1 MNGQRALRSAAHKVC
16 RHQLGRALP
25 SASYRRL
32 FVSEKQFHSSPS
44 VAAQSLRGGL
54 GGIFDSLEL
63 PPGLFDDVPGVVTKK
78 QKAPIDDGRAVPTE
92 DLLPSHAVLRKLY
105 DENRI
110 QLAPKEL
117 VEFVDVVRKIVTSQ
131 PLDKIK
137 LENTVMKLASGNV
150 GDVTSIG
157 VMLVRHSKAGA
168 PLGIRLLEVA
178 TKKGDMDAEH
188 QYAQL
193 LCQDIAGAEKN
204 VKKALNHMRRLA
216 EKNHAR
222 SQYIMGLRYIFTASD
237 MKGGLAFLESA
248 AAAGIAEAACQL
260 GIIYWQGLEGW
271 VPQNIERGLKYLNQ
285 AHEAGLTEATFAL
298 GEYYRKLD
306 TTSDIKTAF
315 ELYTAADFRSL
326 KCPAQSRG
334 NVSGWRPCSGY
345 TARRP
350 SCHRVLE
357 DGGRTRDRSF
367 QAQFGPDLCDGNKN
381 TRKTV
386 RSD

>member
-1 MNGQRALRSAAHKVC
+1 M
-16 RHQLGRALP
+16 
-25 SASYRRL
+25 
-32 FVSEKQFHSSPS
+32 
-44 VAAQSLRGGL
+44 
-54 GGIFDSLEL
+54 
-63 PPGLFDDVPGVVTKK
+63 VT
-78 QKAPIDDGRAVPTE
+78 
-92 DLLPSHAVLRKLY
+92 DLLPSYAVLRKLY

-117 VEFVDVVRKIVTSQ
+117 VEFVGVVRKIVTTQ

-137 LENTVMKLASGNV
+137 LENTVMKLASGKV

-193 LCQDIAGAEKN
+193 LCQDIAGPEKN

-237 MKGGLAFLESA
+237 IKGGLAFLESA

-260 GIIYWQGLEGW
+260 GHSGAQHNLGVLYLDGDRAAGIPRDIHRAIEYWKMAAAQGTEHSKLNLAQIYAAGIRIPGKLFAR
-271 VPQNIERGLKYLNQ
+271 IEAN
-285 AHEAGLTEATFAL
+285 
-298 GEYYRKLD
+298 
-306 TTSDIKTAF
+306 
-315 ELYTAADFRSL
+315 
-326 KCPAQSRG
+326 
-334 NVSGWRPCSGY
+334 
-345 TARRP
+345 
-350 SCHRVLE
+350 
-357 DGGRTRDRSF
+357 
-367 QAQFGPDLCDGNKN
+367 PDLAKQYLTDVVKAGGPLAAVAEKILKKVMIESVGDQQAKN
-381 TRKTV
+381 EAAKEKANGTGCTIM
-386 RSD
+386 